1 MNLFTQGSTAS
12 AILILALVIASGL
25 YLSRFK
31 VKGISLGTSWI
42 LFMGIL
48 LGHFGLR
55 INPTMLEFIKDFGL
69 ILFVFAIGLQ
79 VAPGFFRS
87 FRKDGLSMNL
97 LAVALVI
104 FAVLTAYLI
113 HLVSGEDLGIM
124 TGIMSGAV
132 TNTPGLGAAQQML
145 SDAAA
150 ASPELA
156 GSTYGI
162 ASGYAVAYPL
172 GVLGAIAV
180 LMMSKALFKV
190 NLTKENELASS
201 GDNDDANAFRL
212 ACKVENPAIF
222 GKSVHDIVGEEN
234 AEHLVIT
241 RMMRGDK
248 VFFPDMDLPL
258 QEGDKLLIVTDILHK
273 DKVPIIF
280 GEEGAERH

>member
-12 AILILALVIASGL
+12 AIFILALVIASGL

-104 FAVLTAYLI
+104 LAVLTAYLI

-132 TNTPGLGAAQQML
+132 TNTPG
-145 SDAAA
+145 
-150 ASPELA
+150 
-156 GSTYGI
+156 
-162 ASGYAVAYPL
+162 
-172 GVLGAIAV
+172 
-180 LMMSKALFKV
+180 
-190 NLTKENELASS
+190 
-201 GDNDDANAFRL
+201 
-212 ACKVENPAIF
+212 
-222 GKSVHDIVGEEN
+222 
-234 AEHLVIT
+234 
-241 RMMRGDK
+241 
-248 VFFPDMDLPL
+248 
-258 QEGDKLLIVTDILHK
+258 
-273 DKVPIIF
+273 
-280 GEEGAERH
+280 